1 MRQVITLP
9 SIVPQGPQSQV
20 YLTPLSSLWHM
31 LWFLVVATSAAAVI
45 YLFFWVL
52 TRDYTDEKVWNTVV
66 VKTIAN
72 AMGMRP
78 VRVVRGRKLGR
89 A

>member
-1 MRQVITLP
+1 MRKVITLP
-9 SIVPQGPQSQV
+9 SIVPQGPQSRV
-20 YLTPLSSLWHM
+20 YLTPFSSPWH
-31 LWFLVVATSAAAVI
+31 LLCFLVVAIGAAAVV
-45 YLFFWVL
+45 YLSTWL
-52 TRDYTDEKVWNTVV
+52 LMRDYTDETVWNTVI
-66 VKTIAN
+66 VKTVAN